1 MKITRKDIAN
11 YKLLGVLLEKDK
23 QKLADYIEKRPSC
36 YAGKVYGSNSQFPYE
51 PRGFSVSGYNEYEI
65 AQMKEWEQKC
75 REMEIKVQED
85 IDRLKN
91 LTIGIDRLIADCA
104 DLEDKMIERDGNVVS
119 ELNQE
124 KLSMESLGENAEKVS
139 DSIEDVSN
147 EIQYL
152 YKVLLNFNK

>member
-11 YKLLGVLLEKDK
+11 YKLLGVLLEKDR

-36 YAGKVYGSNSQFPYE
+36 YAGKVYGSNPQFPYE
-51 PRGFSVSGYNEYEI
+51 PRGFSVSGCNEYEI

-91 LTIGIDRLIADCA
+91 LTIGIDRLIADCT
-104 DLEDKMIERDGNVVS
+104 DLEDKMILEYVKD
-119 ELNQE
+119 
-124 KLSMESLGENAEKVS
+124 
-139 DSIEDVSN
+139 
-147 EIQYL
+147 
-152 YKVLLNFNK
+152 